1 MHKVPEFSF
10 NSIDGNQISS
20 DSIKGDATVI
30 CVWATWCGDCIR
42 EIPELNDLVNK
53 YTNDNRVNFIALSD
67 EDEATVRKS
76 LKRFPFNFQHV
87 VNSKS
92 YSDQLITGAVK
103 HFPQVIVLDD
113 ELNVV
118 YEVTENKN
126 KIFNVLDSHIQDI
139 IKK

>member
-1 MHKVPEFSF
+1 M
-10 NSIDGNQISS
+10 NDDDNNQ
-20 DSIKGDATVI
+20 
-30 CVWATWCGDCIR
+30 
-42 EIPELNDLVNK
+42 
-53 YTNDNRVNFIALSD
+53 VNFIALSD

-103 HFPQVIVLDD
+103 HFPQVVVIDD
-113 ELNVV
+113 DLNVI
-118 YEVTENKN
+118 YEVTENKG

-139 IKK
+139 IK